1 MILYIYALTCTCHM
15 YFNMPFIIMHVY
27 FEPVIDQFIYLYKI
41 YYFTSYMYI
50 LLTIDYAC
58 KSKRCNHFLKGMW

>member
-1 MILYIYALTCTCHM
+1 MILYMYANTCTCNM

-58 KSKRCNHFLKGMW
+58 KSKWCNHFLKGMW